1 MQSLKSDA
9 LEPDPSDLK
18 GKSLGH
24 TLLALLPV
32 YGLVLITL
40 LLTGLFALLL
50 PQTFPTLLNFRL
62 TLSNQA
68 VVALLALAVTVPM
81 VAGKIDLSVG
91 YGVVLWMVLAIGLQ
105 TQSHLPWP
113 LMVLVVLLL
122 GALLGVGNALLVELA
137 RIDAFIATLGT
148 GTVVY
153 AVALAYTRGQQV
165 IGELPDS
172 FLAIGNG
179 SFLGL
184 PVVGFYVLLISVVM
198 WLVLEFTPVGRFLY
212 AIGANPEAA
221 RLNGIP
227 VRRYIV
233 GAFVA
238 SGMLT
243 ALAGVVLASKLRIGQ
258 IGVGLDYLLPA
269 LVAAF
274 LGSTT
279 LRPGRVN
286 VWGTV
291 VGVVILSVG
300 ISGLQQLQSGEAS
313 WVTPLF
319 NGLTLLV
326 AIGMASLAGRRRVRL
341 QRRSEEAAQEGAKPQ
356 QP

>member
-9 LEPDPSDLK
+9 LEPDPADLK
-18 GKSLGH
+18 GKSLGQ

-32 YGLVLITL
+32 YGLVVITL
-40 LLTGLFALLL
+40 LLTGLFSVLL
-50 PQTFPTLLNFRL
+50 PQTFPTLLNFKL

-68 VVALLALAVTVPM
+68 VIAMLALAVMVPM
-81 VAGKIDLSVG
+81 VAGKIDLSIG
-91 YGVVLWMVLAIGLQ
+91 YGIVLWMVLAIGLQ
-105 TQSHLPWP
+105 TNSHLPWP
-113 LMVLVVLLL
+113 VMLVILLIL
-122 GALLGVGNALLVELA
+122 GALVGVFNALLVELA

-148 GTVVY
+148 GTVIY

-165 IGELPDS
+165 IGELSDG

-179 SFLGL
+179 NFLGL
-184 PVVGFYVLLISVVM
+184 PVVGFYVLLISLVL
-198 WLVLEFTPVGRFLY
+198 WLVLEFTPIGRFLY

-227 VRRYIV
+227 VRKYIV

-279 LRPGRVN
+279 IRPGRVN

-291 VGVVILSVG
+291 VGITILSVG

-319 NGLTLLV
+319 NGLTLLI

-341 QRRSEEAAQEGAKPQ
+341 QKKGEVGGR
-356 QP
+356 